1 MRLQQNEW
9 NNRFQKIFKN
19 QWTSEILTCP
29 DFELLT
35 DWFARKNRDDTVYLQ
50 QYLLLLPIRSVTIQ
64 VCLIT
69 KKFIP
74 FQSGSVFY

>member
-35 DWFARKNRDDTVYLQ
+35 DWFARKNRDDTV
-50 QYLLLLPIRSVTIQ
+50 IFTTIFITVTNQ
-64 VCLIT
+64 VCYH
-69 KKFIP
+69 
-74 FQSGSVFY
+74 SGLFDY